1 MGWDGDISRM
11 GRLAENIGKLARV
24 PSRASKRVAVE
35 LEEQIRH
42 QFDTGT
48 DPYGN
53 TYKPLTE
60 YTLSKRTQTSEP
72 PLTDTGT
79 MRGTL
84 RVEPMAAAG
93 VSITIDHPSEDHQTG
108 WGGPQGSGPARPIL
122 PSGPMPASWQDKI
135 DTAIRELIEDSLRGV
150 A

>member
-24 PSRASKRVAVE
+24 PSRASARVA
-35 LEEQIRH
+35 EEIKGLIEN
-42 QFDTGT
+42 QFATGT

-79 MRGTL
+79 MRDSL
-84 RVEPMAAAG
+84 RVEPMRAAG
-93 VSITIDHPSEDHQTG
+93 VSITIAHPGEDHQTG
-108 WGGPQGSGPARPIL
+108 WSGAQGSGPARPVL
-122 PSGPMPASWQDKI
+122 PPGPLPRTWRDKI
-135 DTAIRELIEDSLRGV
+135 DQALDELVRDELG
-150 A
+150 AA